1 MLIHQHKNKNGLT
14 EHGFQEHSKH
24 KKIYLLGLNKIQ
36 QDSFVF
42 SNYILEGN
50 F

>member
-1 MLIHQHKNKNGLT
+1 MGSKNTQNT
-14 EHGFQEHSKH
+14 Q
-24 KKIYLLGLNKIQ
+24 KIYLLVHNKIQ
-36 QDSFVF
+36 KYSFVF